1 MIENIIIGNLLVN
14 PSFRK
19 RTVKHLV
26 PSHFAENERLV
37 EIIQYLTKSFPGEIS
52 AAQVGAEIDTL
63 LVKKQIS
70 NDERQRLKIVASEMY
85 KSEIVDENWLFKSAE
100 TFTRD
105 KSLYH
110 AILDSI
116 TIYENKDSKSKKS
129 IHDIP
134 GMVSKALDISFS
146 PKVGIDFANAEDRW
160 EKYNKP
166 EVKIP
171 FRLRTLNL
179 ITNKGAT
186 RGSLN
191 IVNAPINAGKS
202 MSLFALAADYMSS
215 GFNVAVFT
223 MEMPELEVMKRIDA
237 NLLRVPIND
246 VPRIDKPK
254 FIDEIE
260 AVSERSRGRLKVR
273 EYYTGEGNVTL
284 FKQQME
290 DWFGFDGFKPDVILV
305 DYLGICTSAIPGM
318 LSSGSYAH
326 LKQISVELRALAQ
339 WSNTVLWT
347 AMQLN
352 RDGIRS
358 GGSGGMAD
366 MSESI
371 GVPMTADFILLLHR
385 SPDLDA
391 IGKVTFHQIKTRYAD
406 KTIAPTVTLK
416 LDLACQRFDDDDDF
430 VANLELQKAVTRSVK
445 YNTKHEDELLEADTM
460 AFMAEHF
467 VKQQSATDDDIKV

>member
-1 MIENIIIGNLLVN
+1 
-14 PSFRK
+14 
-19 RTVKHLV
+19 
-26 PSHFAENERLV
+26 
-37 EIIQYLTKSFPGEIS
+37 
-52 AAQVGAEIDTL
+52 
-63 LVKKQIS
+63 
-70 NDERQRLKIVASEMY
+70 
-85 KSEIVDENWLFKSAE
+85 
-100 TFTRD
+100 
-105 KSLYH
+105 
-110 AILDSI
+110 
-116 TIYENKDSKSKKS
+116 
-129 IHDIP
+129 
-134 GMVSKALDISFS
+134 
-146 PKVGIDFANAEDRW
+146 
-160 EKYNKP
+160 
-166 EVKIP
+166 
-171 FRLRTLNL
+171 
-179 ITNKGAT
+179 
-186 RGSLN
+186 
-191 IVNAPINAGKS
+191 
-202 MSLFALAADYMSS
+202 LFALAADYMSS